1 MAGSYSLRQLGTRGP
16 IAKGASSSLHRWE
29 AGRPVALLGVASGA
43 VAGDH
48 PPIAVA
54 DSIRATMSGRDAEL
68 VAIRPRPSGPA
79 GLPSS
84 TWVTT

>member
-1 MAGSYSLRQLGTRGP
+1 M
-16 IAKGASSSLHRWE
+16 
-29 AGRPVALLGVASGA
+29 ALLGVASGA

-54 DSIRATMSGRDAEL
+54 GSIRATMSGRDAEL